1 MYNEGAP
8 GVPQNYTEAARWYR
22 KAAEQGDIAA
32 INKLGGMYEWGR
44 GVPQNYAEAVKW
56 YRKSADKDATWGYYK
71 LGGMYYLGR
80 GVPQNY
86 SEAARW
92 YRKAAEQDDADAQLS
107 LGVMYDNG
115 QGVPQN
121 YVQAHTWFNLAASHA
136 ADQKERDQALK
147 NRDIV
152 AAKMTPAQIAEAQ
165 RLAQVCVKD
174 FDYKEC
180 SFDRVQVARRDE
192 KIQPSPAPQNKVI
205 STGTGFFASDSGH
218 IVTNAHV
225 VEDCLTVKSSRGGQI
240 SKVSIDEQ
248 SDLALYIASEKPK
261 AFARLRGGYG
271 ARVGEAVVAVGF
283 PLSGLLS
290 SDPIVT
296 TGIIS
301 ALSGLSNDRR
311 TIQTTAPVQP
321 GNSGGPLLG
330 ESGSVVGV
338 VVGKLDAMKVA
349 EVIGDIPQ
357 NVNFAV
363 SLGTLQSF
371 LNANGIPYLL
381 DNSNATKS
389 PADIAADASHYTVR
403 IECLR

>member
-1 MYNEGAP
+1 
-8 GVPQNYTEAARWYR
+8 
-22 KAAEQGDIAA
+22 
-32 INKLGGMYEWGR
+32 
-44 GVPQNYAEAVKW
+44 
-56 YRKSADKDATWGYYK
+56 
-71 LGGMYYLGR
+71 
-80 GVPQNY
+80 
-86 SEAARW
+86 
-92 YRKAAEQDDADAQLS
+92 
-107 LGVMYDNG
+107 
-115 QGVPQN
+115 
-121 YVQAHTWFNLAASHA
+121 
-136 ADQKERDQALK
+136 
-147 NRDIV
+147 
-152 AAKMTPAQIAEAQ
+152 
-165 RLAQVCVKD
+165 
-174 FDYKEC
+174 
-180 SFDRVQVARRDE
+180 
-192 KIQPSPAPQNKVI
+192 
-205 STGTGFFASDSGH
+205 
-218 IVTNAHV
+218 
-225 VEDCLTVKSSRGGQI
+225 
-240 SKVSIDEQ
+240 
-248 SDLALYIASEKPK
+248 
-261 AFARLRGGYG
+261 
-271 ARVGEAVVAVGF
+271 
-283 PLSGLLS
+283 
-290 SDPIVT
+290 VT